1 MQKKIIA
8 LAIAGLASSAA
19 FAQTNVTVYGVVD
32 LGYVNSSASN
42 AATGKQKMT
51 GINSGNQAGSRVCF
65 RGTEDLGNGLKA
77 LFTLEYGLSADVG
90 ANSWTGT
97 ARQSFLGLT
106 GNFGTVV
113 AGRLQNPGYNFA
125 LKYDT
130 MGASI
135 NSPVGQLSDNAGL
148 SISARDAL
156 GRLDNAVAYV
166 SPSFSGLTVVGAYAF
181 GEQIKNNV
189 ARGDNKSPQAVMAL
203 AAEYGVGDLNVGV
216 VYHKLNDIGA
226 TNTGAAAHD
235 RSEYGVGA
243 SYDFKVAK
251 LSALYQRSSDD
262 NVGNVRNADDTVKLW
277 QVGVG
282 VPVGAKGLVEV
293 AYGRLKNDRSGVR
306 ADLGAKSWG
315 INYEHSLSKRT
326 TAYVGYNRLNNDSN
340 TNFSNLNTAG
350 VDTSAGKNA
359 QQFTV
364 GMRHSF

>member
-19 FAQTNVTVYGVVD
+19 FAQTNVTIYGIVD
-32 LGYVNSSASN
+32 MGYVNASAQNVGTS
-42 AATGKQKMT
+42 KQKFA
-51 GINSGNQAGSRVCF
+51 GIQSGNQAGSRVGF

-77 LFTLEYGLSADVG
+77 LFTLEYGLAADVG
-90 ANSWTGT
+90 AASWTGT

-130 MGASI
+130 FGASI

-148 SISARDAL
+148 SISARDGL
-156 GRLDNAVAYV
+156 GRLDNAAAYV
-166 SPSFSGLTVVGAYAF
+166 SPNFSGLTLVAAYAF
-181 GEQIKNNV
+181 GEQVENNP
-189 ARGDNKSPQAVMAL
+189 ARGNDTNPQSVWAL
-203 AAEYGVGDLNVGV
+203 AAEYAVGDLNVGV
-216 VYHKLNDIGA
+216 VYHDLNDIGG
-226 TNTGAAAHD
+226 TNTAQAASD

-251 LSALYQRSSDD
+251 LSAMYQRSKDD
-262 NVGNVRNADDTVKLW
+262 NVANVRNADDTIKLW

-282 VPVGAKGLVEV
+282 VPVGANGLVEV
-293 AYGRLKNDRSGVR
+293 GYGRLKNDRSGVR
-306 ADLGAKSWG
+306 ADQGAKVWALT
-315 INYEHSLSKRT
+315 YEHSLSKRT
-326 TAYVGYNRLNNDSN
+326 TAYAGYNRLNNDSN
-340 TNFSNLNTAG
+340 TAYTNLNTG
-350 VDTSAGKNA
+350 VLTSNGKTA
-359 QQFTV
+359 SQFTV